1 LRELHGDKAVW
12 KLLDRLGDAVA
23 EVRVPG
29 RVPPDVDTWDD
40 YEALVG
46 AQEARTA

>member
-1 LRELHGDKAVW
+1 
-12 KLLDRLGDAVA
+12 VA
-23 EVRVPG
+23 EVQVPG
-29 RVPPDVDTWDD
+29 TVPPDVDTWDD